1 LTILLIG
8 EESIKM
14 DDYMIRVLTK
24 NKQIRALAIRS
35 TNLVN
40 EAQKLHKM
48 TPVATAA
55 LGRALSAVAMM
66 MSLEKS
72 GQKIGLRIMGKGP
85 IDRIIA
91 EANKNGEVRGYVG
104 NPQINVMINDQ
115 NKLDVKKAIGN
126 GELYVRKMMG
136 LKEPYESKIK
146 LVSGEIGEDLTY
158 YYTQSEQVPSSV
170 GLGVLVDTDAS
181 VKAAGGFI
189 MQLLP
194 ETPEETIAQL
204 EDNLKNIG
212 SVSRLIEEG
221 KTPEELLNIVLSGF
235 EYDITQ
241 VKEVEYKC
249 NCNKERGLEIVNTLS
264 AEDIK
269 KSLEEDGYVEI
280 TCHYCNSEYRYDEEY
295 IKEHLEREW

>member
-1 LTILLIG
+1 
-8 EESIKM
+8 M

-170 GLGVLVDTDAS
+170 GLGVLVDKDS
-181 VKAAGGFI
+181 YVKAAGGFI
-189 MQLLP
+189 IQLLP
-194 ETPEETIAQL
+194 ETPEETISKL
-204 EDNLKNIG
+204 ESNLNSLG
-212 SVSRLIEEG
+212 SVSRLIEAG
-221 KTPEELLNIVLSGF
+221 KTPEELLEIVLKGF
-235 EYDITQ
+235 SYDITQ
-241 VKEVEYKC
+241 VNEVEYKC
-249 NCNKERGLEIVNTLS
+249 NCSRERTLEIVNTLN
-264 AEDIK
+264 ADEIK
-269 KSLEEDGYVEI
+269 QSLEEDGYVEV
-280 TCHYCNSEYRYDEEY
+280 TCHYCNESYRYNEEY
-295 IKEHLEREW
+295 LKEHLEREW

>member
-1 LTILLIG
+1 
-8 EESIKM
+8 M

-24 NKQIRALAIRS
+24 NKQIRALAVRS
-35 TNLVN
+35 TNLVDK
-40 EAQKLHKM
+40 AQQLHKT

-72 GQKIGLRIMGKGP
+72 GKKIGLRIIGDGP
-85 IDRIIA
+85 LDRVIA
-91 EANKNGEVRGYVG
+91 ESNQDGDVRGFVG
-104 NPQINVMINDQ
+104 NPQINLMINEQ
-115 NKLDVKKAIGN
+115 NKLNVKKAIGQ

-136 LKEPYESKIK
+136 LKDPYESKIK

-170 GLGVLVDTDAS
+170 GLGVLVDTDSS

-189 MQLLP
+189 IQLLP
-194 ETPEETIAQL
+194 ETPDETITQL
-204 EDNLKNIG
+204 EQNLKNIG
-212 SVSRLIEEG
+212 SVSRIIEDG
-221 KTPEELLNIVLSGF
+221 NSPEELLDIVLEGF

-241 VKEVEYKC
+241 VKEVNYQC
-249 NCNKERGLEIVNTLS
+249 NCNKEVGLEIVNTLS
-264 AEDIK
+264 VEDIK
-269 KSLEEDGYVEI
+269 QSLKEDGYVEI

-295 IKEHLEREW
+295 LKEHLEREW